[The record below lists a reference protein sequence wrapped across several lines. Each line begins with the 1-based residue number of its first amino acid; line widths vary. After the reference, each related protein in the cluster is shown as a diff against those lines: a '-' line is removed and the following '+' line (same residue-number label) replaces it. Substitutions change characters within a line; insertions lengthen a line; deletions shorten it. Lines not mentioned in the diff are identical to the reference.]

1 MAGWLANRLVWTYT
15 PPGGEPITGFPVPGG
30 HIVRTVTGDQPIP
43 PGSVVRLLHPVTLG
57 GNELDGLRQLA
68 AELGFIQ
75 PIRQLW
81 RETYRLNRTEQ
92 SAGLFSDRYCG
103 HILRFKQFYGLARR
117 RGWGGGFL
125 SGGWDGGH
133 SAVARRDYPAAGLQA
148 SWAVS
153 ELDHLSHEVAVDL
166 CTTGRLMFSPMDDTV
181 RTPVPLAQVPPQVFS
196 EAMRDLDLLVS
207 VSTVANDPIWLENS
221 TTYGD
226 DLRGYWDRV
235 AHDGLDQLRAHRRE
249 VLAPFYAG
257 QDARRFGLTERD
269 LIIRGSLASY
279 RIDLAT
285 ANVRMDPAGKWL
297 SFDTRLT
304 PEDLY
309 RQQILGLPA
318 IDDDEILQR
327 ILVRAAI
334 LADDDQL
341 ASRKLLKQ
349 IRG

>member
-1 MAGWLANRLVWTYT
+1 
-15 PPGGEPITGFPVPGG
+15 
-30 HIVRTVTGDQPIP
+30 
-43 PGSVVRLLHPVTLG
+43 
-57 GNELDGLRQLA
+57 
-68 AELGFIQ
+68 
-75 PIRQLW
+75 
-81 RETYRLNRTEQ
+81 
-92 SAGLFSDRYCG
+92 
-103 HILRFKQFYGLARR
+103 
-117 RGWGGGFL
+117 
-125 SGGWDGGH
+125 
-133 SAVARRDYPAAGLQA
+133 
-148 SWAVS
+148 
-153 ELDHLSHEVAVDL
+153 
-166 CTTGRLMFSPMDDTV
+166 
-181 RTPVPLAQVPPQVFS
+181 
-196 EAMRDLDLLVS
+196 MRDLDLLVS